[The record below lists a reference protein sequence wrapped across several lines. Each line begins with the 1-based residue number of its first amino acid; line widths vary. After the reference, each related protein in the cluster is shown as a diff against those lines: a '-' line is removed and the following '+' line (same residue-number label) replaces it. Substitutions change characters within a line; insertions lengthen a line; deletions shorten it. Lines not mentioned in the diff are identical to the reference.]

1 MNQAGF
7 TLIEIL
13 VALAVMAIIAA
24 VLTISASSG
33 GTEPR
38 MQREMQRL
46 RARIEYACE
55 RAELTGRDLGL
66 HFDRSGYGFSHRRE
80 EHWEFELR
88 TELSRYELPHG
99 LHFESADGV
108 LDNSFAETPQMFCL
122 SSGERSPVRLTLST
136 DADQLAY
143 RLIGEWNSAL
153 QIERRNADSA
163 AWIAWQAKP

>member
-38 MQREMQRL
+38 MQKEMQRL

-66 HFDRSGYGFSHRRE
+66 HFGSHHYGFSHRRE
-80 EHWEFELR
+80 QQWEFELR
-88 TELSRYELPHG
+88 TELSLYELPKG

-108 LDNSFAETPQMFCL
+108 LGSSAAKAPQMFCF
-122 SSGERSPVRLTLST
+122 SSGERSPLRVTLST
-136 DADQLAY
+136 DAEQLAY
-143 RLIGEWNSAL
+143 RLSGEWNSAL
-153 QIERRNADSA
+153 QIERRSSDSA
-163 AWIAWQAKP
+163 AWIAWREKP